1 MMANYVLALYLR
13 LSQEDRGIYENKLDE
28 SNSITDQRELLYEF
42 LRNHSEFA
50 KAQIV
55 EFCDDGYSGTS
66 FDRPGIKNLIEQAKA
81 GNIHCIVVKDF
92 SRFGRNY
99 IEVGNYLEQVFPFL
113 GVRFISVND
122 SFDSNKGF
130 GAIGNIDVAFKN
142 LIYDFYSK
150 DLSQKAISGR
160 NTKAKRG
167 EYLPA
172 YAPYGY
178 RKVNI
183 DGSKIIEV
191 DEEAAVVVKQIF
203 DMAAN
208 GISKAEIARALN
220 AERIPAP
227 VMLRKQ
233 RGEHIVWHPASE
245 QTYWTSNVITNMLKD
260 ERYLGHF
267 EYGKTKPIRV
277 GSKKR
282 TPIPKD
288 EWIIIPNH
296 HEAIISQE
304 HFDKVQANFPK
315 KKIVKSRGTK
325 SEPSPLSGKLRCVG
339 CNHTLTKKKLKNGVF
354 YYCNTKNQV
363 GECDCFKGNISESE
377 LEKQLLTVISLMAG
391 AVDTLSLKTKE
402 QQKEDL
408 LVKQKQ
414 IKEMQAN
421 IDKLLLSKI
430 EAYERYKSGEI
441 DKEAF
446 RVLHHKISIDI
457 ERLNNQS
464 DQMEREI
471 QAINQ
476 YLLSNENGVRE
487 ALTEQRF
494 ADTLKKELVDL
505 LIDKIYLNKDGSIHI
520 KWAFTDFFRSIT
532 EKEENE
538 VLL

>member
-1 MMANYVLALYLR
+1 
-13 LSQEDRGIYENKLDE
+13 
-28 SNSITDQRELLYEF
+28 
-42 LRNHSEFA
+42 
-50 KAQIV
+50 
-55 EFCDDGYSGTS
+55 
-66 FDRPGIKNLIEQAKA
+66 
-81 GNIHCIVVKDF
+81 
-92 SRFGRNY
+92 
-99 IEVGNYLEQVFPFL
+99 
-113 GVRFISVND
+113 
-122 SFDSNKGF
+122 
-130 GAIGNIDVAFKN
+130 VAFKN

-220 AERIPAP
+220 TERIPAL

-325 SEPSPLSGKLRCVG
+325 SEPSPLSGKLRCAG
-339 CNHTLTKKKLKNGVF
+339 CHHTLKKKKLKNGVF
-354 YYCNTKNQV
+354 YYCNTKNLIS
-363 GECDCFKGNISESE
+363 ECDCSKESISESE
-377 LEKQLLTVISLMAG
+377 LEEQLLTVISSMAET
-391 AVDTLSLKTKE
+391 ADNLFLKTKN

-414 IKEMQAN
+414 IKEIQTN
-421 IDKLLLSKI
+421 IDKLLLSKVG
-430 EAYERYKSGEI
+430 AYEQYKGGEI

-446 RVLHHKISIDI
+446 RELRDKISFNI
-457 ERLNNQS
+457 EKLNSQS
-464 DQMEREI
+464 DELGREI
-471 QAINQ
+471 QVINQ
-476 YLLSNENGVRE
+476 YLLSKESGVCE
-487 ALTEQRF
+487 ALAEHRY

-505 LIDKIYLNKDGSIHI
+505 LIDTIYFNKDGSIQI
-520 KWAFTDFFRSIT
+520 VWAFTDFFRGIT
-532 EKEENE
+532 E
-538 VLL
+538 